1 MVGLIGAFV
10 GGLIVTP
17 FIHGST
23 TVHFW
28 GTTAIATLG
37 AVVLLFVLRIVRT

>member
-1 MVGLIGAFV
+1 VGLIGAFV
-10 GGLIVTP
+10 GGLIVSP
-17 FIHGST
+17 FIHGNT

-37 AVVLLFVLRIVRT
+37 AVVLLFVLRIARS